1 MKKGSPYSIM
11 LLLPVLLLAL
21 CRCSSDP
28 DEPGGIDPPEQF
40 TQRYNANQTLYSPE
54 LGQEIKY
61 TVLLPQEYL
70 SESDSRFGVVFLL
83 HGWGGD
89 HNSWGPLGLNIQKIV
104 DATQHKPFI
113 YVMPQGFNS
122 YFCNRYDGKY
132 NYMDMLTAEL
142 LPLID
147 KRFRT
152 TAKPSERAVVGFS
165 MGGFGALS
173 LVSQHSDLFNVAV
186 GLSPSLNTDE
196 QYAGLSQDGWNL
208 QWGSVFGG
216 SGSTGQSRITGYY
229 KSQCP
234 LHFFADRPASAF
246 QNINYYIDCGDD
258 EERLY
263 AGNGEL
269 HSLMNQKGIRHQY
282 RVRNGGHTDAY
293 WGESMAEVLTFIES
307 SFEGKHYPDE
317 TTRKFDE
324 NIHSVSSKVAAG
336 SSELE
341 LYLPS
346 DYDPTST
353 YKVLYYSKGQGT
365 AGLTARQVAT
375 ALDSLMQI
383 KKFTIASFDAQSVKQ
398 NHTSFAEICVAI
410 EGVVHTVSDPDH
422 RLGLIYGSD
431 GDYLYEQASGADPT
445 INYLFVEDADV
456 GSIASQHNAKLY
468 YLDITDDGS
477 NDTSV
482 FELFSALRA
491 QESTVQYRVRNGVD
505 SSASAMAGIYSMSY
519 FISEP
524 LIKKQ
529 HSAQAK

>member
-1 MKKGSPYSIM
+1 MP
-11 LLLPVLLLAL
+11 LLLLAF
-21 CRCSSDP
+21 CRCSSDS
-28 DEPGGIDPPEQF
+28 DDPGEIDRPEQF
-40 TQRYNANQTLYSPE
+40 TQRYNANQTLYSHV
-54 LGQEIKY
+54 LGEEIKY
-61 TVLLPQEYL
+61 SVLLPQEYL

-89 HNSWGPLGLNIQKIV
+89 HNSWGPSGLNIQKIV
-104 DATQHKPFI
+104 DAGPHKPLI

-122 YFCNRYDGKY
+122 YFCNRHDGKY
-132 NYMDMLTAEL
+132 NYMDMLTTEL

-152 TAKPSERAVVGFS
+152 TAKASERAVAGFS

-173 LVSQHSDLFNVAV
+173 LVSQHSGLFKVAV

-216 SGSTGQSRITGYY
+216 TGTTGQSRITGYY

-234 LHFFADRPASAF
+234 LHFFANRPAADF
-246 QNINYYIDCGDD
+246 QGIYYYIDCGDD

-282 RVRNGGHTDAY
+282 RVRNGGHTDSY
-293 WGESMAEVLTFIES
+293 WRESMIEALAFIES
-307 SFEGKHYPDE
+307 SFGNKDYPDE

-324 NIHSVSSKVAAG
+324 NIHSVAGTVTAG

-353 YKVLYYSKGQGT
+353 YKVLYYSKGQGK
-365 AGLTARQVAT
+365 AGLTTRQVAI

-383 KKFTIASFDAQSVKQ
+383 KRFAIAGFDAQAVKQ
-398 NHTSFAEICVAI
+398 NGTSFAEICGAI
-410 EGVVHTVSDPDH
+410 ESAVHTASAADH

-431 GDYLYEQASGADPT
+431 GDYLYRQASGAEPAID
-445 INYLFVEDADV
+445 YLFIEDANV
-456 GSIASQHNAKLY
+456 GTVASQHNAKLY

-482 FELFSALRA
+482 FALFSALRA

-524 LIKKQ
+524 LIKK
-529 HSAQAK
+529 